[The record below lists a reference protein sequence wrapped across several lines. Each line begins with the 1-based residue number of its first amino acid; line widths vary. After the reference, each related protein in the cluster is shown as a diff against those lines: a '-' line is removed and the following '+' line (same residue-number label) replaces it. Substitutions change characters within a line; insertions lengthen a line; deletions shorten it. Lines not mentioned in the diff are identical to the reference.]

1 MFIKMFKKVRL
12 HYLKYFKY
20 ASYTIGANFHIGR
33 GVNFWAKNTISI
45 GDNFYMGRN
54 SQIECDVEIGN
65 NVICGNNV
73 AFVGK
78 YDHNFKEL
86 GKPTR
91 LSSQIRDKD
100 YQWKGLNS
108 KIIVE
113 DDVWIG
119 YGAIIMSGVKIG
131 CGAIVASG
139 ALVTK
144 DVLPYHIVG
153 GNPAKKITERFTSE
167 EIDFHELKLYEK
179 RITKL

>member
-1 MFIKMFKKVRL
+1 MIY
-12 HYLKYFKY
+12 YLKKIRLFCL
-20 ASYTIGANFHIGR
+20 ANFKWRKYQIGKNFHVGR
-33 GVNFWAKNTISI
+33 GVNFWAKNNISI
-45 GDNFYMGRN
+45 GNNFYMGRN
-54 SQIECDVEIGN
+54 SQIECDIEIGN

-86 GKPTR
+86 GKPIR

-108 KIIVE
+108 KTIVD

-119 YGAIIMSGVKIG
+119 YSAIIMSGIKIG
-131 CGAIVASG
+131 RGAIIAAG
-139 ALVTK
+139 AIVTK
-144 DVLPYHIVG
+144 DVMPYHIVG

-167 EIDFHELKLYEK
+167 EIDLHELKLYGK